1 MANLMALKCRP
12 TPVVLSTVCSV
23 LMRSSLKLLIGLAMP
38 SLALAAYY
46 WLWRTRRARDKQ
58 RNHANGIDTTR
69 ELKGVAEELK
79 VITHKACTNNGAPRI
94 LDPNYSVD
102 HECNELTNNRE
113 KTSESVNSRP
123 EGVNRLSDTNLTPII
138 LGTSA
143 ETDALLKSSNECDTK
158 SPEYFSNNQNGNHD
172 KRENSVAL
180 NQSSNG
186 RTENGSSQDSEKTSG
201 RNRTGPSNS
210 KSQDQTDSSGSNG
223 HAELPQSGDL
233 KTSPSDSSA
242 VASVHELCDNA
253 SEPYTKASGARAQ
266 SLDESSDMSSGESK
280 AESPV
285 DLKLSSTMGSD
296 SEPAQSEDDTAEE
309 ITWELEFPQA
319 LCGRLIGKKGKNV
332 QKISQITGTKIRLIP
347 QKDNTESSQRL
358 VALTGFPRQLK
369 RALRA
374 LREKFPGVPFTRLN
388 GSQPF
393 SEGSHSNL
401 LPNIACVALP
411 ENELCQIF
419 VTNIVDANHF
429 YVQLYDYSV
438 QSRLRQLDQLMYPCY
453 SGIGASTLP
462 PQTINTGMLC
472 AVLSPSGWW
481 WRAQVVGLLMKP
493 EEVEITWLDYGG
505 RTTIPTAAL
514 RQLREDFLQ
523 LPFQAVE
530 CYLSNVVP
538 NHGEPQFSMAACALL
553 EQLTQNIVLTARVTG
568 YNRDCPN
575 LELYL
580 PDQWTGQSL
589 FVNREF
595 VRRGFARWS
604 ET

>member
-1 MANLMALKCRP
+1 MSLNKSEPNILQCRP
-12 TPVVLSTVCSV
+12 IPIVLSTVCSV

-46 WLWRTRRARDKQ
+46 WLWRTRRARHQ
-58 RNHANGIDTTR
+58 ECNHGNGIDTTH

-79 VITHKACTNNGAPRI
+79 VITHKASANNGAPKV
-94 LDPNYSVD
+94 LDFNHSVD
-102 HECNELTNNRE
+102 HKCSELKNNTK
-113 KTSESVNSRP
+113 KTDESVNSRP
-123 EGVNRLSDTNLTPII
+123 EGVNRLSNTTLTPNF
-138 LGTSA
+138 LGTCE
-143 ETDALLKSSNECDTK
+143 ETDALLKSSNECNTK
-158 SPEYFSNNQNGNHD
+158 SSEYFSNNQTESLD
-172 KRENSVAL
+172 KREDSVAL

-186 RTENGSSQDSEKTSG
+186 CIETGSSQDSEKTSG
-201 RNRTGPSNS
+201 QNRGCSSNS
-210 KSQDQTDSSGSNG
+210 KSQDQTDSSNG
-223 HAELPQSGDL
+223 NGQAELPQSVDL
-233 KTSPSDSSA
+233 KTSPSDSPA
-242 VASVHELCDNA
+242 VASVHEISDNT
-253 SEPYTKASGARAQ
+253 SEPTTKASGARAQ

-285 DLKLSSTMGSD
+285 DLKLSSTLGSD

-309 ITWELEFPQA
+309 TTWELEFPQA

-393 SEGSHSNL
+393 SEGSNINL
-401 LPNIACVALP
+401 VPNIVCVALP

-438 QSRLRQLDQLMYPCY
+438 QSRLRQLDQQMYQCY
-453 SGIGASTLP
+453 SGTGASTLA
-462 PQTINTGMLC
+462 PQTINTGMIC

-514 RQLREDFLQ
+514 RQLRYSGYMKFLM
-523 LPFQAVE
+523 V
-530 CYLSNVVP
+530 
-538 NHGEPQFSMAACALL
+538 
-553 EQLTQNIVLTARVTG
+553 
-568 YNRDCPN
+568 
-575 LELYL
+575 
-580 PDQWTGQSL
+580 
-589 FVNREF
+589 
-595 VRRGFARWS
+595 
-604 ET
+604 

>member
-12 TPVVLSTVCSV
+12 TTPIVLSTVCSV
-23 LMRSSLKLLIGLAMP
+23 LMRSSLKLLIGLAVP

-46 WLWRTRRARDKQ
+46 WLWRTRRARHQ
-58 RNHANGIDTTR
+58 ERNHGNGIDTTR

-79 VITHKACTNNGAPRI
+79 VIAHKACANNGARKI
-94 LDPNYSVD
+94 LDLNYPAD
-102 HECNELTNNRE
+102 HKCGELENIRKETD
-113 KTSESVNSRP
+113 ESVNSGA
-123 EGVNRLSDTNLTPII
+123 EGVNRLSDTTLTPTF
-138 LGTSA
+138 LG
-143 ETDALLKSSNECDTK
+143 TDALLQSSNECNTK
-158 SPEYFSNNQNGNHD
+158 SSEDFSNNRTGNHD
-172 KRENSVAL
+172 KRENSVAS

-186 RTENGSSQDSEKTSG
+186 RNEIGCSQDSEKTSG
-201 RNRTGPSNS
+201 PNRRCPSYS
-210 KSQDQTDSSGSNG
+210 KSRDQTNSSSSNG
-223 HAELPQSGDL
+223 HAELSQSVDL
-233 KTSPSDSSA
+233 KTSPSDNPA
-242 VASVHELCDNA
+242 VASVSEISDNS
-253 SEPYTKASGARAQ
+253 SEPNTKASGARAQ

-285 DLKLSSTMGSD
+285 DLNLSSTLGSD

-309 ITWELEFPQA
+309 TTWELEFPQA

-358 VALTGFPRQLK
+358 VALTGSPRQLK

-401 LPNIACVALP
+401 IPNVVCVALP

-429 YVQLYDYSV
+429 YAQLYDYSV
-438 QSRLRQLDQLMYPCY
+438 QSHLRQLDQQMYQCY
-453 SGIGASTLP
+453 SGIAASTLV

-505 RTTIPTAAL
+505 RTTIPSVAL
-514 RQLREDFLQ
+514 RQLRADFLQ

-538 NHGEPQFSMAACALL
+538 NHGESQFSMAACAFL
-553 EQLTQNIVLTARVTG
+553 EQLTQNVILTARVTG
-568 YNRDCPN
+568 YTRDCPN

-589 FVNREF
+589 LVNREF